1 MLTVDKCD
9 ILWTVVKSQQSVTM
23 KVCIE
28 PQPLI
33 IASNISDL
41 NISSLQNY
49 SYTLP
54 NTTSLN
60 IPVNTSNT
68 SMPFNISNT
77 SLNTYTSSPINNT
90 LNASS
95 PINNTL
101 NASSP
106 INNTLNASSP
116 IDNTLNASSPIE
128 KPLVAP
134 SPSVIDDIL
143 VVLPTDD
150 VSVAPSSKFIRGSPA
165 IDTPSPQ
172 ANLTSLS
179 PSSVV
184 DNITGYILVI
194 SFCLILI
201 IIAVCSFGFRRHRN
215 KLKMPFNKGKL
226 KNTKDRKYIKGK
238 IYTSTVT
245 PNHLIE
251 KPKDFAIEYLNNNEQ
266 KTNRQVPHPPSKE
279 VSEDDAPSKEVSEGH
294 DINDTPPSE

>member
-116 IDNTLNASSPIE
+116 INNTLNASSPIE

-215 KLKMPFNKGKL
+215 KLKIPFNKGKL

>member
-9 ILWTVVKSQQSVTM
+9 ILWSVAKSQQTITM
-23 KVCIE
+23 KVCVE
-28 PQPLI
+28 PQSLI

-41 NISSLQNY
+41 NVSSLQNY

-54 NTTSLN
+54 NNTSLN
-60 IPVNTSNT
+60 ISANTSNI
-68 SMPFNISNT
+68 SIPFNISNT
-77 SLNTYTSSPINNT
+77 SLNTYTPLPINNT

-95 PINNTL
+95 PIN
-101 NASSP
+101 
-106 INNTLNASSP
+106 
-116 IDNTLNASSPIE
+116 NTLNASSPIE

-184 DNITGYILVI
+184 DNTTGYILVI

-201 IIAVCSFGFRRHRN
+201 IIVVGCFIRIRHRN
-215 KLKMPFNKGKL
+215 KLKIPFNKGKL

>member
-1 MLTVDKCD
+1 MLTIDKCD

-77 SLNTYTSSPINNT
+77 SLNTYTPLPINNT

-95 PINNTL
+95 PIN
-101 NASSP
+101 
-106 INNTLNASSP
+106 
-116 IDNTLNASSPIE
+116 NTLNASSPIE

-184 DNITGYILVI
+184 DNTTGYILVI

-201 IIAVCSFGFRRHRN
+201 IIVVGCFIRIRHRN
-215 KLKMPFNKGKL
+215 KLKIPFNKGKL
-226 KNTKDRKYIKGK
+226 KNTKDRKYVKGK

-279 VSEDDAPSKEVSEGH
+279 ASEDDAPSKEVSEGH

>member
-1 MLTVDKCD
+1 MLTVNKCD
-9 ILWTVVKSQQSVTM
+9 ILWTVTKSQQTVTM

-33 IASNISDL
+33 MATNISDL
-41 NISSLQNY
+41 NMSSLQNY

-60 IPVNTSNT
+60 IPA
-68 SMPFNISNT
+68 NISNT

-95 PINNTL
+95 PI
-101 NASSP
+101 
-106 INNTLNASSP
+106 
-116 IDNTLNASSPIE
+116 E
-128 KPLVAP
+128 KPFVAP
-134 SPSVIDDIL
+134 SPSVLDDIL

-150 VSVAPSSKFIRGSPA
+150 VSVAPSSRFIRGSTA

-172 ANLTSLS
+172 VNLTIVS
-179 PSSVV
+179 PSPGF
-184 DNITGYILVI
+184 DNTTGSIFVI

-201 IIAVCSFGFRRHRN
+201 AVLVGCFIRIRHRN
-215 KLKMPFNKGKL
+215 KLKIPFNKGKL

-245 PNHLIE
+245 PNHLIK
-251 KPKDFAIEYLNNNEQ
+251 KPKDFAIEYLNNEQ

-279 VSEDDAPSKEVSEGH
+279 VSEGH

>member
-1 MLTVDKCD
+1 MLTVNKCD
-9 ILWTVVKSQQSVTM
+9 ILWTVVKSQQTVTM

-33 IASNISDL
+33 MVSNNTDL
-41 NISSLQNY
+41 NMSSLQNY

-60 IPVNTSNT
+60 IPANISNI

-77 SLNTYTSSPINNT
+77 SLNTYT
-90 LNASS
+90 
-95 PINNTL
+95 
-101 NASSP
+101 
-106 INNTLNASSP
+106 
-116 IDNTLNASSPIE
+116 
-128 KPLVAP
+128 P

-143 VVLPTDD
+143 VVLPTDAA
-150 VSVAPSSKFIRGSPA
+150 SVAPSSRFIRGSPA

-179 PSSVV
+179 PSPVV
-184 DNITGYILVI
+184 DNTTGYIFVI
-194 SFCLILI
+194 SFCLVLI
-201 IIAVCSFGFRRHRN
+201 SIAVCSFGFRRHRN
-215 KLKMPFNKGKL
+215 KLKIPFNKGKL

-245 PNHLIE
+245 PNHLI
-251 KPKDFAIEYLNNNEQ
+251 KRPKDFVIEYLNNNEQ
-266 KTNRQVPHPPSKE
+266 KTKRQVPHP
-279 VSEDDAPSKEVSEGH
+279 PSKEVSEGH

>member
-106 INNTLNASSP
+106 IN
-116 IDNTLNASSPIE
+116 NTLNASSPIE

>member
-9 ILWTVVKSQQSVTM
+9 ILWSVAKSQQTITM
-23 KVCIE
+23 KVCVE
-28 PQPLI
+28 PQSLI

-41 NISSLQNY
+41 NVSSLQNY

-54 NTTSLN
+54 NNTSLN
-60 IPVNTSNT
+60 ISANTSNI
-68 SMPFNISNT
+68 SIPFNISNT
-77 SLNTYTSSPINNT
+77 SLNTYTPLPINNT

-95 PINNTL
+95 PIN
-101 NASSP
+101 
-106 INNTLNASSP
+106 
-116 IDNTLNASSPIE
+116 NTLNASSPIE

-215 KLKMPFNKGKL
+215 KLKIPFNKGKL
-226 KNTKDRKYIKGK
+226 KNTKDRKYVKGK

-279 VSEDDAPSKEVSEGH
+279 ASEDDAPSKEVSEGH

>member
-9 ILWTVVKSQQSVTM
+9 ILWTIAKSQQTITM

-33 IASNISDL
+33 MATNISDL
-41 NISSLQNY
+41 NMSSLQNY

-60 IPVNTSNT
+60 IPANISNI

-116 IDNTLNASSPIE
+116 INNTLNASSPIE

>member
-9 ILWTVVKSQQSVTM
+9 ILWSVAKSQQTITM
-23 KVCIE
+23 KVCVE
-28 PQPLI
+28 PQSLI

-41 NISSLQNY
+41 NVSSLQNY

-54 NTTSLN
+54 NNTSLN
-60 IPVNTSNT
+60 ISANTSNI
-68 SMPFNISNT
+68 SIPFNISNT
-77 SLNTYTSSPINNT
+77 SLNTYTPLPINNT

-106 INNTLNASSP
+106 I
-116 IDNTLNASSPIE
+116 E
-128 KPLVAP
+128 KPSVAP

-184 DNITGYILVI
+184 DNTTGYILVI

-201 IIAVCSFGFRRHRN
+201 IIVVGCFIRIRHRN
-215 KLKMPFNKGKL
+215 KLKIPFNKGKL
-226 KNTKDRKYIKGK
+226 KNTKDRKYVKGK

-279 VSEDDAPSKEVSEGH
+279 ASEDDAPSKEVSEGH

>member
-9 ILWTVVKSQQSVTM
+9 ILWSVAKSQQTITM
-23 KVCIE
+23 KVCVE
-28 PQPLI
+28 PQSLI

-41 NISSLQNY
+41 NVSSLQNY

-54 NTTSLN
+54 NNTSLN
-60 IPVNTSNT
+60 ISANTSNI
-68 SMPFNISNT
+68 SIPFNISNT
-77 SLNTYTSSPINNT
+77 SLNTYTPLPINNT

-95 PINNTL
+95 PIN
-101 NASSP
+101 
-106 INNTLNASSP
+106 
-116 IDNTLNASSPIE
+116 NTLNASSPIE

-201 IIAVCSFGFRRHRN
+201 IIVVGCFIRIRHRN
-215 KLKMPFNKGKL
+215 KLKIPFNKGKL

-279 VSEDDAPSKEVSEGH
+279 ASEDDAPSKEVSEGH

>member
-9 ILWTVVKSQQSVTM
+9 ILWSVAKSQQTITM
-23 KVCIE
+23 KVCVE
-28 PQPLI
+28 PQSLI

-41 NISSLQNY
+41 NVSSLQNY

-54 NTTSLN
+54 NNTSLN
-60 IPVNTSNT
+60 ISANTSNI
-68 SMPFNISNT
+68 SIPFNISNT
-77 SLNTYTSSPINNT
+77 SLNTYTPLPINNT

-95 PINNTL
+95 PIN
-101 NASSP
+101 
-106 INNTLNASSP
+106 
-116 IDNTLNASSPIE
+116 NTLNASSPIE

-184 DNITGYILVI
+184 DNTTGYILVI

-201 IIAVCSFGFRRHRN
+201 IIVVGCFIRIRHRN
-215 KLKMPFNKGKL
+215 KLKIPFNKGKL

-279 VSEDDAPSKEVSEGH
+279 ASEDDAPSKEVSEGH

>member
-106 INNTLNASSP
+106 I
-116 IDNTLNASSPIE
+116 E

-172 ANLTSLS
+172 VNLTSLS

-184 DNITGYILVI
+184 DNITGYIFVI
-194 SFCLILI
+194 SFCLVLI

-215 KLKMPFNKGKL
+215 KLKIPFNKGKL

>member
-9 ILWTVVKSQQSVTM
+9 ILWSVAKSQQTITM
-23 KVCIE
+23 KVCVE
-28 PQPLI
+28 PQSLI

-41 NISSLQNY
+41 NVSSLQNY

-54 NTTSLN
+54 NNTSLN
-60 IPVNTSNT
+60 ISANTSNI
-68 SMPFNISNT
+68 SIPFNISNT
-77 SLNTYTSSPINNT
+77 SLNTYTPLPINNT

-95 PINNTL
+95 PIN
-101 NASSP
+101 
-106 INNTLNASSP
+106 
-116 IDNTLNASSPIE
+116 NTLNASSPIE

-201 IIAVCSFGFRRHRN
+201 IIVVGCFIRIRHRN
-215 KLKMPFNKGKL
+215 KLKIPFNKGKL
-226 KNTKDRKYIKGK
+226 KNTKDRKYVKGK

-279 VSEDDAPSKEVSEGH
+279 ASEDDAPSKEVSEGH

>member
-116 IDNTLNASSPIE
+116 IE

-184 DNITGYILVI
+184 DNITGYIFVI
-194 SFCLILI
+194 SFCLVLI

>member
-106 INNTLNASSP
+106 I
-116 IDNTLNASSPIE
+116 E

-215 KLKMPFNKGKL
+215 KLKIPFNKGKL

-279 VSEDDAPSKEVSEGH
+279 VSEDVAPSKEVSEGH
-294 DINDTPPSE
+294 DTNDTPPSE

>member
-9 ILWTVVKSQQSVTM
+9 ILWSVAKSQQTITM
-23 KVCIE
+23 KVCVE
-28 PQPLI
+28 PQSLI

-41 NISSLQNY
+41 NVSSLQNY

-54 NTTSLN
+54 NNTSLN
-60 IPVNTSNT
+60 ISANTSNI
-68 SMPFNISNT
+68 SIPFNISNT
-77 SLNTYTSSPINNT
+77 SLNTYTPLPIN
-90 LNASS
+90 
-95 PINNTL
+95 
-101 NASSP
+101 
-106 INNTLNASSP
+106 
-116 IDNTLNASSPIE
+116 NTLNASSPIE

-215 KLKMPFNKGKL
+215 KLKIPFNKGKL

-279 VSEDDAPSKEVSEGH
+279 ASEDDAPSKEVSEGH

>member
-95 PINNTL
+95 PIEKPL
-101 NASSP
+101 VAPSP
-106 INNTLNASSP
+106 IN
-116 IDNTLNASSPIE
+116 NTLNASSPIE

-184 DNITGYILVI
+184 DNITGYIFVI
-194 SFCLILI
+194 SFCLVLI

-215 KLKMPFNKGKL
+215 KLKIPFNKGKL

-279 VSEDDAPSKEVSEGH
+279 ETVDH
-294 DINDTPPSE
+294 DTNDTPPSE

>member
-9 ILWTVVKSQQSVTM
+9 ILWSVAKSQQTITM
-23 KVCIE
+23 KVCVE
-28 PQPLI
+28 PQSLI

-41 NISSLQNY
+41 NVSSLQNY

-54 NTTSLN
+54 NNTSLN
-60 IPVNTSNT
+60 ISANTSNI
-68 SMPFNISNT
+68 SIPFNISNT
-77 SLNTYTSSPINNT
+77 SLNTYTPLPINNT

-95 PINNTL
+95 PIN
-101 NASSP
+101 
-106 INNTLNASSP
+106 
-116 IDNTLNASSPIE
+116 NTLNASSPIE

-184 DNITGYILVI
+184 DNTTGYILVI

-201 IIAVCSFGFRRHRN
+201 IIVVGCFIRIRHRN
-215 KLKMPFNKGKL
+215 KLKIPFNKGKL
-226 KNTKDRKYIKGK
+226 KNTKDRKYVKGK

>member
-116 IDNTLNASSPIE
+116 IE

-184 DNITGYILVI
+184 DNTGYIFVI
-194 SFCLILI
+194 SFCLVLI

-215 KLKMPFNKGKL
+215 KLKIPFNKGKL

-279 VSEDDAPSKEVSEGH
+279 VSEGH

>member
-116 IDNTLNASSPIE
+116 IE

-215 KLKMPFNKGKL
+215 KLKIPFNKGKL

>member
-9 ILWTVVKSQQSVTM
+9 ILWSVAKSQQTITM
-23 KVCIE
+23 KVCVE
-28 PQPLI
+28 PQSLI

-41 NISSLQNY
+41 NVSSLQNY

-54 NTTSLN
+54 NNTSLN
-60 IPVNTSNT
+60 ISANTSNI
-68 SMPFNISNT
+68 SIPFNISNT
-77 SLNTYTSSPINNT
+77 SLNTYTPLPINNT

-95 PINNTL
+95 PIN
-101 NASSP
+101 
-106 INNTLNASSP
+106 
-116 IDNTLNASSPIE
+116 NTLNASSPIE

-215 KLKMPFNKGKL
+215 KLKIPFNKGKL

>member
-95 PINNTL
+95 PIEKPL
-101 NASSP
+101 VAPSP
-106 INNTLNASSP
+106 IN
-116 IDNTLNASSPIE
+116 NTLNASSPIE

-215 KLKMPFNKGKL
+215 KLKIPFNKGKL

-279 VSEDDAPSKEVSEGH
+279 ETVDH
-294 DINDTPPSE
+294 DTNDTPPSE

>member
-77 SLNTYTSSPINNT
+77 SLNTYTSSPI
-90 LNASS
+90 
-95 PINNTL
+95 
-101 NASSP
+101 
-106 INNTLNASSP
+106 
-116 IDNTLNASSPIE
+116 E

-184 DNITGYILVI
+184 DNTGYIFVI
-194 SFCLILI
+194 SFCLVLI

-215 KLKMPFNKGKL
+215 KLKIPFNKGKL

-251 KPKDFAIEYLNNNEQ
+251 KPKDFVIEYLNNNEQ
-266 KTNRQVPHPPSKE
+266 KTKRQVPRPPKE
-279 VSEDDAPSKEVSEGH
+279 ETEGDAQSKEVSEGH
-294 DINDTPPSE
+294 DTNDTPPSE